1 MPRSVY
7 KNASTGPG
15 CGRPLTPRSLKSKA
29 GRPIS
34 RKLKSLSG
42 PCAVK
47 TNGSSPPRPRS
58 NLLGNFAIPPA
69 SLVAAASSPL
79 LRGIEPHCDTAQRLA
94 VGERADIDR
103 QPFRALIRRQTEIGD
118 EN

>member
-15 CGRPLTPRSLKSKA
+15 CGRPLTPRSLKSKV

-42 PCAVK
+42 PCAVT

-58 NLLGNFAIPPA
+58 NPPGNFAIPPA
-69 SLVAAASSPL
+69 SLVRHGEFAIVA
-79 LRGIEPHCDTAQRLA
+79 GVKTDCDTGHRLA
-94 VGERADIDR
+94 VGERADID
-103 QPFRALIRRQTEIGD
+103 
-118 EN
+118 